1 MHTATV
7 VNFSPDPNLVI
18 PQTVSGVTSLLDSAA
33 KEPSLKTFVY
43 TSSSVAVIGGGANEQ
58 VTVDDSSWNTVQIKE
73 AWSVV
78 AEPFPATHPFA
89 VYGAS
94 KAEAELA
101 CKLRCP
107 YIQTGITGIYTQHVS
122 DSGHVFLAPKPFP

>member
-1 MHTATV
+1 M
-7 VNFSPDPNLVI
+7 I
-18 PQTVSGVTSLLDSAA
+18 PQTISGVTSLLDSAA

-43 TSSSVAVIGGGANEQ
+43 TSSSVAVVAGGTNED
-58 VTVDDSSWNTVQIKE
+58 VIVDESTWNNAQIKE

-78 AEPFPATHPFA
+78 AEPFPGTHPFA

-107 YIQTGITGIYTQHVS
+107 
-122 DSGHVFLAPKPFP
+122 